1 MCQVF
6 YDEGMNQ
13 ISRPRPRASEKM
25 WLDEALSL
33 LVEAGV
39 DAVKVMPLA
48 NRLGLTRTGFYHHF
62 RDREALLDAM
72 IARWE
77 DKNTGNLV
85 ARCEAF
91 AETICEAMFNLQ
103 DCWINQSLFD
113 APLDNAIR
121 HWART
126 DPALKQRL
134 DHADDRRRAAI
145 SAMFQRFGYAPDDAD
160 IRTMTILYTQVG
172 YISMEIEEDPALRI
186 GRVPA
191 YVELFTGVAPTQG
204 EIQRFRSRNGY

>member
-1 MCQVF
+1 
-6 YDEGMNQ
+6 MNQ
-13 ISRPRPRASEKM
+13 LSPNRPRASDQM
-25 WLDEALSL
+25 WLDAALDL

-48 NRLGLTRTGFYHHF
+48 KQLGLTRTGFYHHF

-77 DKNTGNLV
+77 DKNTGNLID
-85 ARCEAF
+85 RCDAY

-103 DCWINQSLFD
+103 DCWVDWDLFD

-126 DPALKQRL
+126 DADLKQRL
-134 DHADDRRRAAI
+134 DQADNRRKTAI
-145 SAMFQRFGYAPDDAD
+145 VAMFQRFGYEADDAE
-160 IRTMTILYTQVG
+160 IRAMTILYTQAG
-172 YISMEIEEDPALRI
+172 YIAMEIAEAPADRI
-186 GRVPA
+186 ARVPA
-191 YVELFTGVAPTQG
+191 YVRLFTGQDPSRNEV
-204 EIQRFRSRNGY
+204 ERFRARHGF